1 LVVLLLHVG
10 RAQTKQPKQRVKRLH
25 DHQITIK
32 SGHQLL
38 RSVIA
43 VCTRKFILA
52 YPYHGPLW
60 SFDACR
66 LL

>member
-1 LVVLLLHVG
+1 LVVLHLTCRQSPDKG
-10 RAQTKQPKQRVKRLH
+10 TKAKSKEATWSSNY
-25 DHQITIK
+25 HQIN
-32 SGHQLL
+32 QLL

-43 VCTRKFILA
+43 VCTRKCILA

-60 SFDACR
+60 SFAACH